1 MNWQLFVIY
10 HDDFALINQK
20 TYIQKTSILVRITK
34 PNSKIMKAI
43 LLALFI
49 GVLSFTSYGQESSE
63 KTTDGSPTHNQSTGT
78 SGNYQL
84 FVGADFGYMV
94 STYNHS
100 PNISVEVDYLS
111 SAHVQ
116 LNGIIE
122 MPSKGIIKTG
132 LSTYYLKSGLVNG
145 ENHYNSYCAIPIVA
159 TFKRFELQ
167 NNRALHLMA
176 GPQISFL
183 TEYGNALTG
192 DDFYNLTPGGL
203 NTFKAGFT
211 TDICFLSRN
220 GNWIRS
226 IGIKTIVD
234 IPAATSTPNSQVVML
249 DNYGSNVFY
258 FGITR
263 VWKGN

>member
-1 MNWQLFVIY
+1 M
-10 HDDFALINQK
+10 K
-20 TYIQKTSILVRITK
+20 TD
-34 PNSKIMKAI
+34 
-43 LLALFI
+43 LLTIFI
-49 GVLSFTSYGQESSE
+49 GILSITANAQGAGESIADNSL
-63 KTTDGSPTHNQSTGT
+63 THTQSNGAN
-78 SGNYQL
+78 GNYEL

-100 PNISVEVDYLS
+100 PNISVEIDYLS

-183 TEYGNALTG
+183 TEYGNALPG

-234 IPAATSTPNSQVVML
+234 IPAATSNPNSQVVML